1 MRQTAI
7 SVIITSV
14 IFGLLAAVNLSASAY
29 LSPKLDQSLTAQAS
43 NSDSLVSVVIFL
55 EPSADNLM
63 ATAKI
68 SKDESLTRSQRIR
81 SVVQRL
87 QASRATNQSTV
98 ESYLFTHST
107 VFVEK
112 HWIVPAYSATLPL
125 SAIAE
130 LREMVG
136 VEEIIENVA
145 LSFDAPVSEQAA
157 PDLASSVST
166 QHTLLNVGALW
177 MRGLKGQGRLVCSFD
192 TGVEEGHPA
201 LQSKWRGNS
210 TDLHTAWF
218 SKVKPDSLP
227 GDRAGHGTH
236 TMGVM
241 VGSSGSDTIGVA
253 PGAQWISA
261 GIIDQ
266 GRPLSTTISDIIE
279 AFQWTLNP
287 DGDINT
293 TNDVPDVILNSWGIP
308 KGLFAPCDAAFWGV
322 IDNVEAA
329 GIVTI
334 FAAGNEGPNPQS
346 LRSPADR
353 ATTPYN
359 SFAVGAVD
367 DNQVIAGFSS
377 RGPSSCDTTKI
388 KPEVV
393 APGISIRS
401 SYKGGAYQYM
411 SGTSMAAPFIAGLVA
426 LMRQYNPDATP
437 EQIKRALVLSCKD
450 LGPIGKDNAYGNGL
464 PDASRLI
471 EYLPIPAN
479 AQFSIVGSTI
489 LGDGIAMPGE
499 NVSLTITLQNPA
511 GNVDA
516 ITGTLIS
523 NDTTQ
528 AAVSA
533 ASAAFVFGIGGTTA
547 INLVPFQIQIDSDAA
562 NGSAVPLQIELF
574 GTNGTPFDTL
584 SFSIIAGVA
593 PVGTMA
599 NHVTDRMQ
607 FTVSDFG
614 QYGLAPHS
622 CYNVGGV
629 GLRYDQSQNLLYES
643 GIIVGRNALQLASSV
658 RNAQGQ
664 FTRSDFVPT
673 QSLQQSSTPDGET
686 IQECSFTDG
695 NAAISIPI
703 TIHQKTV
710 SYEDFN
716 EEGIVLFTVYIK
728 NNSLEKLTNLHFGFL
743 ADFDFGF
750 SEAAQFHNDLSL
762 LYQGSGNAF
771 VGLAGLKNVS
781 GYQVINN
788 GSQKRGFTNT
798 DKFNLISYQ
807 GVSTGNGATN
817 DNMLLISAGPFSIMP
832 NDSTAVT
839 FAVVAGSSVDELID
853 HTVAARNRMDIP
865 TGTGDDNNG
874 VLPSGFSLEQ
884 NYPNPFNPT
893 TAIQFSLPVR
903 SEVSLHI
910 YNLLGQEV
918 KTLHA
923 GELPAGT
930 HTRIWDGTN
939 DANTSVASGV
949 YFYRLSVND
958 KSITKKM
965 SLIK

>member
-1 MRQTAI
+1 MKLKTI
-7 SVIITSV
+7 SVIFTTLIIS
-14 IFGLLAAVNLSASAY
+14 LLASVDLSASAY
-29 LSPKLDQSLTAQAS
+29 LSPELDRSIAKRTAD
-43 NSDSLVSVVIFL
+43 NDSVVSVVVFL
-55 EPSADNLM
+55 EPSQNMNA
-63 ATAKI
+63 AAKI
-68 SKDESLTRSQRIR
+68 GRDESLTRNQRIR
-81 SVVQRL
+81 GVVQRL
-87 QASRATNQSTV
+87 QSGRSINQATI

-107 VFVEK
+107 SIVEK

-125 SAIAE
+125 ASIAE
-130 LREMVG
+130 LREMIG

-145 LSFDAPVSEQAA
+145 LSFDAPVSEQPA

-210 TDLHTAWF
+210 ADLHSAWF
-218 SKVKPDSLP
+218 SKVNPDSLP
-227 GDRAGHGTH
+227 ADRAGHGTH

-241 VGSSGSDTIGVA
+241 VGSAGSDTIGVA
-253 PGAQWISA
+253 PAAEWISA

-266 GRPLSTTISDIIE
+266 GRPLGTTISDIIQ

-308 KGLFAPCDAAFWGV
+308 KGLFAPCDAAFWSV

-401 SYKGGAYQYM
+401 SFKGGAYQYM

-426 LMRQYNPDATP
+426 LMRQYNPDATVD
-437 EQIKRALVLSCKD
+437 QIKRALMLSCKD
-450 LGPIGKDNAYGNGL
+450 LGPIGKDNAYGFGL

-471 EYLPIPAN
+471 ENLPVPAN
-479 AQFSIVGSTI
+479 AQFSIVGSTV

-499 NVSLTITLQNPA
+499 NVSLTITLQNAA
-511 GNVDA
+511 GNVEA
-516 ITGTLIS
+516 VTGTLIS

-528 AAVSA
+528 AAVSSPS
-533 ASAAFVFGIGGTTA
+533 ASFLFGIGGTA
-547 INLVPFQIQIDSDAA
+547 ALNLVPFQIHIDSNAA
-562 NGSAVPLQIELF
+562 NGSLVPLQIELT
-574 GTNGTPFDTL
+574 GTDGTPFDTL
-584 SFSIIAGVA
+584 SFALTAGIA
-593 PVGTMA
+593 PVGTLA
-599 NHVTDRMQ
+599 THETNRLQ

-658 RNAQGQ
+658 RNAQGN
-664 FTRSDFVPT
+664 FTRSDFIPT
-673 QSLQQSSTPDGET
+673 QPLQESSTPDGET
-686 IQECSFTDG
+686 IQECAYTDG

-703 TIHQKTV
+703 TLHQRTV
-710 SYEDFN
+710 SYDDN
-716 EEGIVLFTVYIK
+716 GEEGIILFTVYVK

-750 SEAAQFHNDLSL
+750 SEAAQFNNDLSL

-771 VGLAGLKNVS
+771 VGLAGLGNIS
-781 GYQVINN
+781 GYQVIEN
-788 GSQKRGFTNT
+788 GNQKRGFTNT

-807 GVSTGNGATN
+807 GVSTNTGSTN
-817 DNMLLISAGPFSIMP
+817 DNLLLVSAGPFSIMP
-832 NDSTAVT
+832 NDSVAVT
-839 FAVVAGSSVDELID
+839 FAVVAGNSVEELIA

-865 TGTGDDNNG
+865 TGTGDDNESL
-874 VLPSGFSLEQ
+874 LPSEITLEQ

-903 SEVSLHI
+903 SEVSLSI

-918 KTLHA
+918 KTLHT

-939 DANTSVASGV
+939 EANSGVASGI
-949 YFYRLSVND
+949 YFYRLTYDDQST
-958 KSITKKM
+958 TKKM
-965 SLIK
+965 TLVR